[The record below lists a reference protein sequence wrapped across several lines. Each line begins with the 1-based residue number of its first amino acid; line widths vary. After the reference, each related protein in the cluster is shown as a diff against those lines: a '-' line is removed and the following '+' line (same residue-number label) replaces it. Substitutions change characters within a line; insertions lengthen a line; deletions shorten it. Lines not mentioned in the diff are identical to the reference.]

1 LIDEITITGWF
12 KTNTLNGTAPNMFN
26 YGANEFVRGRI
37 ISSTSLWSYWNING
51 SKKEIYADAGKTLN
65 DNIWHHYAFSFN
77 KGIIKT
83 YVDGILKNTTNHTA
97 TVT

>member
-1 LIDEITITGWF
+1 
-12 KTNTLNGTAPNMFN
+12 MFN

-37 ISSTSLWSYWNING
+37 ASSNSLWSYWNING
-51 SKKEIYADAGKTLN
+51 TKQGVTASAGKALN

-83 YVDGILKNTTNHTA
+83 YVDGILKGTVDHTA
-97 TVT
+97 TGT